1 MCQVSKSNKLL
12 SFEQVAR
19 ADLIGL
25 IYATAFGRMKY
36 SHSNTEPRMLG

>member
-25 IYATAFGRMKY
+25 IMALLSRDVGFGVWA
-36 SHSNTEPRMLG
+36 N